1 MEPLTP
7 TLPEDP
13 TWLLHVDGAS
23 NRHGGG
29 AGIVLSAP
37 DGTEVEYALRFQFN
51 ATNNEAEYE
60 ALIAGLRLA
69 HDLGAQALR
78 AHSDSLLI
86 VNQINDTYQAK
97 GRRMAQYVKEAQRL
111 ASQFSRFAISQVPR
125 SQNCRADALA
135 KLASALDGGIRR
147 SIPIEYL
154 ASPTVGDT
162 PTEAMI
168 VEANDTWMTP
178 IYEYLASGALP
189 ADSDAARRLR
199 LQSGRYTIINAQL
212 YKRGFSLPYLRCVTP
227 EDGHEILREVHE
239 GVCGDHSASRAMASK
254 VLRRGYYWPTLK
266 TDSLQLARKCRP
278 CQLFS
283 NIIRQPPEPLSS
295 MTSPWPFAQWG
306 LDLIGPMPEG
316 KGQTKFAIVANILCR
331 FGLPR
336 ILVTDNGR
344 QFDNAR
350 FLEFCSNFSIALRF
364 SSPAH
369 PRANGQVEA
378 VNKIIKRTLKK
389 KLGDKKGDWAELL
402 PEVLWAYRT
411 THRSSTGETPFS
423 LTFRSEAMVPVE
435 IGMPTHRVVHFDP
448 QQNDEQLALDL
459 DLVENRRAH
468 AEMTLATYQQRAAR
482 HYDKNVR
489 PRTFRP
495 GDLVLRA
502 VLLATRDRSVGTLGA
517 NWEGPYRVVAIV

>member
-1 MEPLTP
+1 
-7 TLPEDP
+7 
-13 TWLLHVDGAS
+13 
-23 NRHGGG
+23 
-29 AGIVLSAP
+29 
-37 DGTEVEYALRFQFN
+37 
-51 ATNNEAEYE
+51 
-60 ALIAGLRLA
+60 
-69 HDLGAQALR
+69 
-78 AHSDSLLI
+78 
-86 VNQINDTYQAK
+86 
-97 GRRMAQYVKEAQRL
+97 MAQYVKEAQRL
-111 ASQFSRFAISQVPR
+111 ASQFAHFAISQVPR

-135 KLASALDGGIRR
+135 KLASALDEGIKR

-154 ASPTVGDT
+154 ASPTVSDA

-168 VEANDTWMTP
+168 VGTDDTWMMP
-178 IYEYLASGALP
+178 IYAYLASGTLP
-189 ADSDAARRLR
+189 ADSDAARRLQ

-227 EDGHEILREVHE
+227 EDSHEILREVHE

-283 NIIRQPPEPLSS
+283 NIIHQPPEPLSS
-295 MTSPWPFAQWG
+295 MASPWPLAQWG

-316 KGQTKFAIVANILCR
+316 KGQTKFAIVANIICR
-331 FGLPR
+331 FGIPR
-336 ILVTDNGR
+336 
-344 QFDNAR
+344 FC
-350 FLEFCSNFSIALRF
+350 EFCSNFNIALRY

-411 THRSSTGETPFS
+411 TQRSSTGETPFS
-423 LTFRSEAMVPVE
+423 LTFGSEAVIPVE

-459 DLVENRRAH
+459 DLVESRRTR
-468 AEMTLATYQQRAAR
+468 AEVTLATYQQRAAR

-502 VLLATRDRSVGTLGA
+502 VLLATRDRSAGTLGA